1 MFYDLRDSQ
10 MYKRITSSTGSVQ
23 NLAVSLLSLLVILFS
38 SLHLTAQL
46 NVSFS
51 VQQPPCFGLP
61 SGSITATATGGVA
74 PYIFQWSNGQSGATI
89 SGLVAGSYSVTVTSS
104 NGLSTIRS
112 ATVTQPPLIVANIDA
127 GGACTAPF
135 NLTAV
140 TSGGVPPYNYHWTGG
155 STAQTLP
162 NVAPGY
168 YCVTV
173 TDQNNCGALE
183 CINVGANAVNLTV
196 LAVPVSCFGG
206 NNGSLTATA
215 SGGQPPFSYVWS
227 NGQIGNAISNLSPGQ
242 YTVTVTD
249 AAECVAVATTTIT
262 QPAAAVNVTFNT
274 SQPACQGSTSGTIN
288 SVVTG
293 GTAPYS
299 YLWNTGATTPSLNN
313 LPAGTYSLTVTDT
326 RGCQRTAS
334 TVLTNQSTLAVS
346 AVATQPLCGVASTGS
361 ITANVSGG
369 SQPITFA
376 WSNGATTQTITSLPA
391 GVYAVTVTDGVGCV
405 RTASATISNPAAA
418 INLNISAVQISCF
431 GGANGSL
438 TATAS
443 GGQPPYS
450 YAWSNGQTVS
460 TINNLTVGQYSVTV
474 TDAAECEAVAFATIT
489 QPSAAVNVAL
499 NVIQPICLGSANGT
513 VNSNVTGGTPPY
525 TYLWSTGATTPA
537 INNLPAGAYTV
548 TVTDTRGCL
557 RTATTVLSNQSTL
570 VVNAVATQPA
580 CGVTGTGS
588 ITASIN
594 GGLPPITYAWSN
606 GATTPTITNLVA
618 GAYTVTVV
626 DGVGCQRIAS
636 ATIINPVALQIQLS
650 STNMTSC
657 AANNGTASVL
667 VTAGQGPFAYAWSNG
682 AGTASINNLSQGTYS
697 VTVVSQQGCTATGS
711 VTITRPPDVL
721 ASISGSTAAC
731 QNNSTASLTA
741 NASAGT
747 PPYFYNWSNGA
758 TTATIVNLP
767 AGDYLLTV
775 TDALGCTAF
784 AQRTIAAAP
793 AVDVT
798 ITGTTVICGLGST
811 GVLIAAASGGL
822 PPYTYSWSNGDTT
835 QAIDS
840 LTSGTYTVTVTDANS
855 CQTTGESSIVQVA
868 DFMISVATVDV
879 GCFGESTGSAVV
891 TATGGATPYEYLW
904 ANIGNTPNV
913 SGLSAATYFL
923 TVTESTGCSLST
935 TVVIEQPPLLTV
947 TITADQQ
954 LACFGDSSV
963 VLTANA
969 AGGIPPYSYLWSN
982 GQTTQSITV
991 SAQGAYSVTV
1001 TDMNECTAV
1010 ATYTVQLNPEIFIL
1024 TQTNTIVCG
1033 NLDGAASVLVTGGS
1047 PPYQYQWS
1055 TGDQTPYIQNV
1066 SGGTYDVTITDSQG
1080 CTEVSSLTIGQ
1091 LTDFTVN
1098 IIPRSVRCF
1107 GGNTGSIETTVTGG
1121 TLPYSYTWSTGATNV
1136 SMINNL
1142 TAGSYGLTVT
1152 DAAGCIFTGSI
1163 IITQPLMLNLAT
1175 SSNPVSCF
1183 GGNNGTATAVASGG
1197 VNPYF
1202 YAWSNNMFGQTINNL
1217 TVGSYTV
1224 TVTDGNLCQTTA
1236 TVSVTQPA
1244 NITTTVTAPVI
1255 ACGGTATGTAS
1266 VLVAGGI
1273 PPLSF
1278 LWSNGQTT
1286 PTATQL
1292 TAGTYSLTVIDSR
1305 GCTRTLPSIVLTE
1318 LPALGLSLE
1327 ADNIV
1332 CSAENTGSIQ
1342 TLVSG
1347 GTQPYNYAWST
1358 GSSSS
1363 QLSGLAA
1370 GVYRLTVTDTNG
1382 CSRTD
1387 SSSISQTLPVV
1398 ASASSLQVSC
1408 VGATDGLASVQVSSG
1423 AAPFSFSWSNGDS
1436 GQTIDSLPPGTY
1448 LVTVTDANECAAA
1461 LSVVVQEPNPLL
1473 LSIESSPAGC
1483 SPDNGGQ
1490 LSASPMGGT
1499 PPYTYNWSTG
1509 AQSTSIT
1516 NLPLGFYQLTV
1527 TDFFGCTVVDTAEVV
1542 PSPLLSVELTIERNT
1557 CAASEDGRVAAVVTG
1572 GQAPYVYAWSNGVT
1586 GTAVIDSLTA
1596 GTYSVTVTDNQAC
1609 VATDTLVLLQFPQPV
1624 CSITLVQ
1631 HAFGGSNGAVA
1642 AAASGGT
1649 APYTFLWSNGATT
1662 PQLSG
1667 LSPGTYG
1674 LTVTDANGC
1683 SSSCSI
1689 ELLGPA
1695 QVEGRVWLDTD
1706 LNGLRHPSE
1715 PGVPDIMVII
1725 STPPGQPAFLDTSI
1739 TNAQGVYTFTVP
1751 PGQYKL
1757 TFMIPPALYNATAM
1771 NAGNDQLDSDVDP
1784 LTLMTPVFTVGLGEV
1799 ADFDAGL
1806 TVQCE
1811 NLIDAG
1817 QICCNQYLC
1826 GPGQQ
1831 PDTLRNTVVPS
1842 GGSGD
1847 IEYIWMFTTA
1857 SPSTNIQ
1864 YWMPIPN
1871 STSPNFRPGPLSQT
1885 THFIRCAR
1893 RAGCSLF
1900 LESNV
1905 VTITVGNES
1914 VANIEGPSQVCR
1926 DVEVSY
1932 QATGSQANAV
1942 YSWDFGPVAV
1952 PRFSSAASQ
1961 PVRFVGSGVFP
1972 VRLSVTQNGCTA
1984 TSVRNVSV
1992 IINPTICGQQLNIN
2006 AEVTREE
2013 SREVTIRWEMPAE
2026 VTDIAYLIQRSAD
2039 GQRFETLHM
2048 AYHASDSTANMNYFT
2063 YVDHANKLGRS
2074 YYRIVARDAALNE
2087 LASNVEEVILFGDSR
2102 LMMLYPNP
2110 TNDWVTIEL
2119 FDTFDETVGL
2129 QLSAANGIVLFEQ
2142 SLPATVSTRRLD
2154 LSAYPRGLYFVRVR
2168 YGQTYVKTF
2177 KILRN

>member
-1 MFYDLRDSQ
+1 
-10 MYKRITSSTGSVQ
+10 MYKKKTSSTGSAQ
-23 NLAVSLLSLLVILFS
+23 NLTVRALSLLVLLFC

-51 VQQPPCFGLP
+51 VQNPPCFGIP
-61 SGSITATATGGVA
+61 SGSVTATATGGVS
-74 PYIFQWSNGQSGATI
+74 PYTFQWSNGQSGPTI
-89 SGLVAGSYSVTVTSS
+89 SGLVAGNYSVTVTSS
-104 NGLSTIRS
+104 NGLTTTAT
-112 ATVTQPPLIVANIDA
+112 ATVVQPPLIIANISTDEDCA
-127 GGACTAPF
+127 APF

-155 STAQTLP
+155 ATTQTLP
-162 NVAPGY
+162 NVPAGY

-183 CINVGANAVNLTV
+183 CVTVGASAINLTV
-196 LAVPVSCFGG
+196 TSVQVSCFGG
-206 NNGSLTATA
+206 TNGS
-215 SGGQPPFSYVWS
+215 
-227 NGQIGNAISNLSPGQ
+227 
-242 YTVTVTD
+242 
-249 AAECVAVATTTIT
+249 
-262 QPAAAVNVTFNT
+262 
-274 SQPACQGSTSGTIN
+274 
-288 SVVTG
+288 
-293 GTAPYS
+293 
-299 YLWNTGATTPSLNN
+299 
-313 LPAGTYSLTVTDT
+313 
-326 RGCQRTAS
+326 
-334 TVLTNQSTLAVS
+334 VS
-346 AVATQPLCGVASTGS
+346 
-361 ITANVSGG
+361 
-369 SQPITFA
+369 
-376 WSNGATTQTITSLPA
+376 
-391 GVYAVTVTDGVGCV
+391 
-405 RTASATISNPAAA
+405 
-418 INLNISAVQISCF
+418 
-431 GGANGSL
+431 
-438 TATAS
+438 ATAS

-450 YAWSNGQTVS
+450 YVWSNGQTGAS
-460 TINNLTVGQYSVTV
+460 ISNLGPGQYSVTV
-474 TDAAECEAVAFATIT
+474 ADAAECVAVATATIT
-489 QPSAAVNVAL
+489 QPASGVNVSL
-499 NVIQPICLGSANGT
+499 NVVQPVCLGSSNGT
-513 VNSNVTGGTPPY
+513 INSVTTGGTPPY
-525 TYLWSTGATTPA
+525 SYLWSTGAATPSL
-537 INNLPAGAYTV
+537 NNLPAGAYSL
-548 TVTDTRGCL
+548 TVTDSRGCQ

-588 ITASIN
+588 ITANIN
-594 GGLPPITYAWSN
+594 GGLPPVTFAWSN
-606 GATTPTITNLVA
+606 GATTQTITNLAA
-618 GAYTVTVV
+618 GSYTVTVT
-626 DGVGCQRIAS
+626 DGAGCQRTAS
-636 ATIINPVALQIQLS
+636 AAISNPAALQIQLS

-657 AANNGTASVL
+657 VANNGTASVT
-667 VTAGQGPFAYAWSNG
+667 VTTGQGPFLYTWSNG
-682 AGTASINNLSQGTYS
+682 AATPAINNLPQGTYS
-697 VTVVSQQGCTATGS
+697 VTVTSQAGCTATGS

-721 ASISGSTAAC
+721 ASISGSTTAC
-731 QNNSTASLTA
+731 QNNPTASLMA
-741 NASAGT
+741 VASAGT

-758 TTATIVNLP
+758 TTATIANLP
-767 AGDYLLTV
+767 AGNYLLTV

-784 AQRTIAAAP
+784 AQRTITAAP
-793 AVDVT
+793 TVDVS

-811 GVLIAAASGGL
+811 GVLIAAASGGQ
-822 PPYTYSWSNGDTT
+822 PPYAYSWSNGDTS

-840 LTSGTYTVTVTDANS
+840 LTSGTYTVTVTDANG
-855 CQTTGESSIVQVA
+855 CQATGMSSIVQVA
-868 DFMISVATVDV
+868 DFMISVSTVDV
-879 GCFGESTGSAVV
+879 GCFAESTGSAVV
-891 TATGGATPYEYLW
+891 TATGGAPPYEYLW
-904 ANIGNTPNV
+904 ANIGNTPDV

-935 TVVIEQPPLLTV
+935 TVVINQPPQLSV

-954 LACFGDSSV
+954 LACFGDSSL
-963 VLTANA
+963 VLTANPT
-969 AGGIPPYSYLWSN
+969 GGSPPYAYLWSN

-991 SAQGAYSVTV
+991 PAQGVYSVTV

-1055 TGDQTPYIQNV
+1055 TGDQTPFIQNV
-1066 SGGTYDVTITDSQG
+1066 PGGTYDVTITDSQG

-1098 IIPRSVRCF
+1098 ILPRSVRCF
-1107 GGNTGSIETTVTGG
+1107 GGNTGSIETVVTGG
-1121 TLPYSYTWSTGATNV
+1121 TPPYGYTWSTGATNV
-1136 SMINNL
+1136 SVINNL

-1152 DAAGCIFTGSI
+1152 DAAGCIFSGSVL
-1163 IITQPLMLNLAT
+1163 ITQPLMLNLAA

-1183 GGNNGTATAVASGG
+1183 GGNDGSATAVASGG

-1202 YAWSNNMFGQTINNL
+1202 YAWSNNMFAQTINNL
-1217 TVGSYTV
+1217 TAGSYTV

-1236 TVSVTQPA
+1236 TVSVTQPV

-1266 VLVAGGI
+1266 VLVAGGT

-1292 TAGTYSLTVIDSR
+1292 TAGSYSLTITDSR

-1318 LPALGLSLE
+1318 VPALSLLME

-1332 CSAENTGSIQ
+1332 CSAQNTGSIE
-1342 TLVSG
+1342 TLVTG
-1347 GTQPYNYAWST
+1347 GTQPYSYAWST
-1358 GSSSS
+1358 GASSS

-1370 GVYRLTVTDTNG
+1370 GVYRLTVTDANG

-1387 SSSISQTLPVV
+1387 SSSVSQTLPVV

-1408 VGATDGLASVQVSSG
+1408 VGATDGMASVQVSG
-1423 AAPFSFSWSNGDS
+1423 GTAPFSFSWSNGDS
-1436 GQTIDSLPPGTY
+1436 GQTIDSLPPGSY
-1448 LVTVTDANECAAA
+1448 SVTVTDANECVAA

-1473 LSIESSPAGC
+1473 LSIEVSPAGC

-1490 LSASPMGGT
+1490 LAASPSGGT

-1527 TDFFGCTVVDTAEVV
+1527 TDFFGCTVLDTAEVV
-1542 PSPLLSVELTIERNT
+1542 PSPALLAELTVERNT
-1557 CAASEDGRVAAVVTG
+1557 CAAADDGRIAVAVTG
-1572 GQAPYVYAWSNGVT
+1572 GQAPYSYAWSNGAT
-1586 GTAVIDSLTA
+1586 GTPVLADLVA
-1596 GTYSVTVTDNQAC
+1596 GTYSVTVTDAQAC
-1609 VATDTLVLLQFPQPV
+1609 VAADTIVLLQFPQPV
-1624 CSITLVQ
+1624 CAITLLQ
-1631 HAFGGSNGAVA
+1631 HAFGGNNGAVE

-1649 APYTFLWSNGATT
+1649 PPYTFLWSNGATT
-1662 PQLSG
+1662 PQLAG

-1695 QVEGRVWLDTD
+1695 RVEGRVWLDTD
-1706 LNGLRHPSE
+1706 LNGLRHPTE

-1725 STPPGQPAFLDTSI
+1725 STPSGQPVYIDTAF
-1739 TNAQGVYTFTVP
+1739 TNAQGLYSFTVP
-1751 PGQYKL
+1751 PGEYKL
-1757 TFMIPPALYNATAM
+1757 TFMIPPALYNATSM
-1771 NAGNDQLDSDVDP
+1771 NAGNDLLDSDIDP

-1811 NLIDAG
+1811 NLADAG
-1817 QICCNQYLC
+1817 QICCDQYLC
-1826 GPGQQ
+1826 GPGLR
-1831 PDTLRNTVVPS
+1831 PDTIRNTVLPS

-1847 IEYIWMFTTA
+1847 IEYVWMFTTA
-1857 SPSTNIQ
+1857 SPTTNIQ
-1864 YWMPIPN
+1864 YWMPVPN
-1871 STSPNFRPGPLSQT
+1871 SASPDFRPGPLSET

-1914 VANIEGPSQVCR
+1914 VANMQGPLQVCR
-1926 DVEVSY
+1926 DEDVTY
-1932 QATGSQANAV
+1932 QAIGAQANAV

-1952 PRFSSAASQ
+1952 PRFSTAASQ
-1961 PVRFVGSGVFP
+1961 TVRFLGSGIFP
-1972 VRLSVTQNGCTA
+1972 VRLSVTQNGCTS
-1984 TSVRNVSV
+1984 TSIRQVSV
-1992 IINPTICGQQLNIN
+1992 IINPTLCGQQLTIS
-2006 AEVTREE
+2006 AEVTHEE
-2013 SREVTIRWEMPAE
+2013 SREVTLRWQMPAE
-2026 VTDIAYLIQRSAD
+2026 ITDIAYLVQRSAD
-2039 GQRFETLHM
+2039 GHRFETLHM
-2048 AYHASDSTANMNYFT
+2048 AYEASDSTANMHYFT
-2063 YVDHANKLGRS
+2063 FVDHTNKLGRNF
-2074 YYRIVARDAALNE
+2074 YRIIARDGALNE

-2129 QLSAANGIVLFEQ
+2129 QLSAANGVVLFEQ